1 MGYALLIALAVMFAF
16 ALGWFAQGRRTRS
29 ARGTARTAPAS
40 APSENAPAWL
50 LQAQLQALL
59 DCIDDLAWFKDRDSR
74 FVRVN
79 HKFAEIFGRK
89 PDDLVGATDFDL
101 SPAPAAT
108 RYRADDQRVIN
119 EGRALR
125 LLEEV
130 QHAPDE
136 AGFSETLKLP
146 LRDPQGEIIGTVGV
160 ARDVTLRQRYEQ
172 QIEYLALRDP
182 LTGLHNRRHLEQEFA
197 AFAERNPHFAAL
209 LIDLD
214 NFKLIN
220 DTDGHAVGDELLRV
234 LAQRLRR
241 SVSAGCM
248 LVRLGG
254 DEFLVLFP
262 VVEAEQGTIDVVAGT
277 ISRAISG
284 PCHLG
289 HNRYVISSSLGIA
302 AYPEH
307 GNDRLTLIKHA
318 DLALHRAKA
327 AGRNRFQWFEPSL
340 ASETALR
347 RSIEQRLREAL
358 ERRAFA
364 LHYQPIF
371 DSVTGRV
378 VTAEGLL
385 RLVDGR
391 EPPLPPA
398 LFIPVAEETGLID
411 ALGTWVIREGLLQ
424 LARWRKIGYSDLR
437 LALNIS
443 GLQFSEP
450 GFADR
455 LARWLKDAGV
465 PGEALELELTEGVLM
480 TDIDAKLDTL
490 HALRE
495 LRVQLAIDDF
505 GTGYSSLAYLKRLPI
520 QRLKI
525 DRSFVVGLPGH
536 AGDSAITRSI
546 LQLARTFQLEVTA
559 EGVETAAQLD
569 FLRGIHSGEVQ
580 GYFLGRPLPWG
591 EFESLLQRDRAEA
604 SGA

>member
-1 MGYALLIALAVMFAF
+1 MGYALIIAAAAMLAFM
-16 ALGWFAQGRRTRS
+16 LGWLFRGRRA
-29 ARGTARTAPAS
+29 ARAPV
-40 APSENAPAWL
+40 APPPPGALDDTPRWL
-50 LQAQLQALL
+50 LQAQLQGLL
-59 DCIDDLAWFKDRDSR
+59 DCVDDLAWFKDRDSR
-74 FVRVN
+74 FTRVN
-79 HKFAEIFGRK
+79 HKFAELFGRK
-89 PDDLVGATDFDL
+89 PEELVGASDFDL
-101 SPAPAAT
+101 SSAPAAH
-108 RYRADDQRVIN
+108 RYRADDQRVLA

-130 QHAPDE
+130 QHTPE
-136 AGFSETLKLP
+136 EIGYSETRKRP
-146 LRDPQGEIIGTVGV
+146 LHDPQGRIIGTVGV

-182 LTGLHNRRHLEQEFA
+182 LTGLHNRRHLEQAFS
-197 AFAERNPHFAAL
+197 AFAERTPQFAAL

-241 SVSAGCM
+241 SVAAGCM

-254 DEFLVLFP
+254 DEFLVLHP
-262 VVEAEQGTIDVVAGT
+262 MSEADRGTIDIVAGT

-289 HNRYVISSSLGIA
+289 HHRYAISSSLGIA

-307 GNDRLTLIKHA
+307 GGDRLSLIKHA

-327 AGRNRFQWFEPSL
+327 LGRNRFQWFEPTL
-340 ASETALR
+340 ASETAQR

-371 DSVTGRV
+371 DGASGRI
-378 VTAEGLL
+378 VTAECLL

-391 EPPLPPA
+391 EPPLPPG

-411 ALGTWVIREGLLQ
+411 ALGTWVIREALLQ
-424 LARWRKIGYSDLR
+424 LARWRKIGHRELR

-450 GFADR
+450 GFAER
-455 LARWLKDAGV
+455 LARWLKEAGV

-480 TDIDAKLDTL
+480 TDIDTKLDTL
-490 HALRE
+490 HALRA
-495 LRVQLAIDDF
+495 LQVRLAIDDF

-525 DRSFVVGLPGH
+525 DRSFVVGLPGS
-536 AGDSAITRSI
+536 AADSAITRSI

-569 FLRGIHSGEVQ
+569 FLRSVHACEVQ
-580 GYFLGRPLPWG
+580 GYYLGRPLPWG
-591 EFESLLQRDRAEA
+591 EFEQLLQQDRLAT
-604 SGA
+604 SGV